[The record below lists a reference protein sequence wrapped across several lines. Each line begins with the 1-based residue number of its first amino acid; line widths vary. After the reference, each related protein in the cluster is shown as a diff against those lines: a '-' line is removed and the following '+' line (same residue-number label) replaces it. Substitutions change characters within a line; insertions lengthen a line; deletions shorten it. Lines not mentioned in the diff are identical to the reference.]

1 MKYLIKNEYLI
12 QLEND
17 ELKQRIKEKDDEI
30 KRLRREL
37 EAKGSS
43 SEPLQK
49 QDKRRDSRSS
59 A

>member
-17 ELKQRIKEKDDEI
+17 ELKKRIKEKDDEI

-37 EAKGSS
+37 ETQKLS
-43 SEPLQK
+43 SEPVQK
-49 QDKRRDSRSS
+49 QDKGRETR
-59 A
+59 

>member
-17 ELKQRIKEKDDEI
+17 ELKKRIKEKDDEI

-37 EAKGSS
+37 ETKRFSNES
-43 SEPLQK
+43 IQK
-49 QDKRRDSRSS
+49 QDKGSGTR
-59 A
+59 

>member
-37 EAKGSS
+37 ETQRSS
-43 SEPLQK
+43 SEPVQK
-49 QDKRRDSRSS
+49 QDTRRDDR
-59 A
+59 

>member
-43 SEPLQK
+43 NEPVQK
-49 QDKRRDSRSS
+49 QTKGRNNR
-59 A
+59 

>member
-17 ELKQRIKEKDDEI
+17 ELKQRIKDKDDEI

-37 EAKGSS
+37 ETQRLSS
-43 SEPLQK
+43 NPVQK
-49 QDKRRDSRSS
+49 QDKRRDNR
-59 A
+59 

>member
-1 MKYLIKNEYLI
+1 MKYLIKNKYLI

-37 EAKGSS
+37 ETQRSS
-43 SEPLQK
+43 SEPVQE
-49 QDKRRDSRSS
+49 QDKGRETR
-59 A
+59 

>member
-17 ELKQRIKEKDDEI
+17 ELKQRIKDKDDEI

-37 EAKGSS
+37 ETKGSS

-49 QDKRRDSRSS
+49 QDTRRDDR
-59 A
+59 